1 MSWGAFESFYIIESN
16 NPKVR
21 NAAWTDTYDRHM
33 NDCIPLTPTIVKL
46 IFGGKRSVAFHI
58 SDIDHNDDIMAL
70 EGTKKPLSCFT
81 YYKDIENTKITPHT
95 KGGVIYL
102 LEGDLLFSLNKDAM
116 SKPDESGRRWILMH
130 NFPNKFQNEY
140 WEWRNKNE
148 RPFKNKIGLSATDKH
163 KNENEWNAYLRKWLP
178 FIEGLVKK
186 HAEEIRRFCN
196 LYYKDSDDKEDDYNE
211 LVLNNIKVKGVLLDK
226 DVVLGYDSGASLYDD
241 GQDFGDTRL
250 KDIIEDWKKKSIKVV
265 VADNKD
271 EVVKWFHENGG
282 ISDYAEF
289 IKGKERYGDK
299 FW

>member
-1 MSWGAFESFYIIESN
+1 MSWKTFESCYIIESN
-16 NPKVR
+16 KPK
-21 NAAWTDTYDRHM
+21 WTDTYDSHM
-33 NDCIPLTPTIVKL
+33 IDCIPLTPTIVKL

-116 SKPDESGRRWILMH
+116 SRPDESGRRWVLIN
-130 NFPNKFQNEY
+130 NFPSKFQDEY
-140 WEWRNKNE
+140 LEWRNKND
-148 RPFKNKIGLSATDKH
+148 RPFKED
-163 KNENEWNAYLRKWLP
+163 ENEWTVYLRKYLP

-196 LYYKDSDDKEDDYNE
+196 LYYKDSDNKEDDYNE
-211 LVLNNIKVKGVLLDK
+211 LVLSNIKVKEVLLDK
-226 DVVLGYDSGASLYDD
+226 DVVLGYDSDASLYDD
-241 GQDFGDTRL
+241 GHDFGDTRL
-250 KDIIEDWKKKSIKVV
+250 KEIIEDWKKKSIKVV
-265 VADNKD
+265 IAENKD

>member
-1 MSWGAFESFYIIESN
+1 MNMKRIMSWGAFESFYIIESN
-16 NPKVR
+16 NPK
-21 NAAWTDTYDRHM
+21 WTDTYDVHM
-33 NDCIPLTPTIVKL
+33 IDSIPLTPTIVKL

-70 EGTKKPLSCFT
+70 EGTRKSLSCFT

-102 LEGDLLFSLNKDAM
+102 LEGDLLFSLNQDAM
-116 SKPDESGRRWILMH
+116 SVPDESGRRWVSTR
-130 NFPNKFQNEY
+130 NFPSKFRNEY
-140 WEWRNKNE
+140 QEWRNKNDM
-148 RPFKNKIGLSATDKH
+148 PFKED
-163 KNENEWNAYLRKWLP
+163 ENEWTVYLRKYLP

-196 LYYKDSDDKEDDYNE
+196 LYYKDSDNKEDDYNE

-226 DVVLGYDSGASLYDD
+226 DVVLGYDSDASLYDD

-250 KDIIEDWKKKSIKVV
+250 KEIIEDWRKKSIKVV
-265 VADNKD
+265 IAENKD

>member
-1 MSWGAFESFYIIESN
+1 MKRIMSWGAFESFYIIESN
-16 NPKVR
+16 KPK
-21 NAAWTDTYDRHM
+21 WTDTYDMHM
-33 NDCIPLTPTIVKL
+33 LDCIPLTPTIVKL
-46 IFGGKRSVAFHI
+46 IFGGKRSFAFHI

-116 SKPDESGRRWILMH
+116 SKPDESGRRWVLMH
-130 NFPNKFQNEY
+130 NFPNNFQNEY
-140 WEWRNKNE
+140 WEWRNKND
-148 RPFKNKIGLSATDKH
+148 RPFKED
-163 KNENEWNAYLRKWLP
+163 ENEWTAYLRKYLP

-196 LYYKDSDDKEDDYNE
+196 LYYKDSDEKEDDYNE

-226 DVVLGYDSGASLYDD
+226 DVVLGYDSEMSLYDD

-250 KDIIEDWKKKSIKVV
+250 KEIIEDWKKKSIKVV

-282 ISDYAEF
+282 ISDYEKF

>member
-1 MSWGAFESFYIIESN
+1 MSWSAFESFYIIESN
-16 NPKVR
+16 KPK
-21 NAAWTDTYDRHM
+21 WTDTYDMHM
-33 NDCIPLTPTIVKL
+33 IDCIPLTPTIVKL

-116 SKPDESGRRWILMH
+116 SVPDESGRRWVRTN
-130 NFPNKFQNEY
+130 NFPSKFQNEY
-140 WEWRNKNE
+140 QEWRNKND
-148 RPFKNKIGLSATDKH
+148 RPFKED
-163 KNENEWNAYLRKWLP
+163 ENEWTAYLRKYLP

-196 LYYKDSDDKEDDYNE
+196 LYYKDSDVKEDDYNE
-211 LVLNNIKVKGVLLDK
+211 LVLNNIKIKEVLLDK
-226 DVVLGYDSGASLYDD
+226 DVVLGYDSDVSLYDD

-250 KDIIEDWKKKSIKVV
+250 KKIIEDWTKKSIKVV
-265 VADNKD
+265 VAENKD
-271 EVVKWFHENGG
+271 QVVKWFHENGG